1 MVVCTCRQLM
11 PVEGARS
18 DGAEGKCEE
27 EQGHN
32 TGVKPVAVAMDTA
45 MAAVLSIF
53 KYVYLLYSGQRGVP
67 VFIFRSAAKKARAR
81 REGYFAT

>member
-1 MVVCTCRQLM
+1 MAEENKKVACTCQQLM

-18 DGAEGKCEE
+18 DGAAGKCEE

-45 MAAVLSIF
+45 IAALLSIF
-53 KYVYLLYSGQRGVP
+53 KGRE
-67 VFIFRSAAKKARAR
+67 KKKRARAR
-81 REGYFAT
+81 GEVTAT